1 MTKTYE
7 QLLEQAKAVAVAV
20 RKEYG
25 MDDVLGLLKQFE
37 AGRVDDLRTEQL
49 PPFIDA
55 CRAHLVKDDQHDT
68 TSQQVES
75 LAQSDAP
82 QLFVN
87 VEGIKVTDR
96 ASAQTLVD
104 LLQKKYDLLDDN
116 AILRD
121 LMEKMEE
128 RHGEEFNA
136 FFEATISAIM
146 EAMNLDELRVSTAAV
161 IYNAAISSG
170 LVCSEE
176 PGALVYRRVTPA
188 DVIDPNEKV
197 IINPPQHILY
207 KKGDI
212 GIPDAIRDRNG
223 DVVLDLCKVCGKGEQ
238 ELLDTPVCP
247 GPYEKEKGSA

>member
-7 QLLEQAKAVAVAV
+7 QLLEEAKAVAVEV
-20 RKEYG
+20 RKAYG
-25 MDDVLGLLKQFE
+25 MDDVTGLLRQH
-37 AGRVDDLRTEQL
+37 GVDKITDLRTEQL
-49 PPFIDA
+49 PPFIES
-55 CRAHLVKDDQHDT
+55 CRLYLVKDDQHDT

-75 LAQSDAP
+75 LAQSDIP
-82 QLFVN
+82 QPVVN

-96 ASAQTLVD
+96 ASAQALVD

-161 IYNAAISSG
+161 IYNAALTSG

-197 IINPPQHILY
+197 IIKQVQE
-207 KKGDI
+207 
-212 GIPDAIRDRNG
+212 PD
-223 DVVLDLCKVCGKGEQ
+223 GE
-238 ELLDTPVCP
+238 
-247 GPYEKEKGSA
+247 